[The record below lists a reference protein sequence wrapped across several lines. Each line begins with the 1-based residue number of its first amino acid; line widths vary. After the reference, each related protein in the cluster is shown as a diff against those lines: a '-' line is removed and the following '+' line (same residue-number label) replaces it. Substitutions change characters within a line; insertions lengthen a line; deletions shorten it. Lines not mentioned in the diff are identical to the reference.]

1 MEETKQEINILI
13 LSAGTRD
20 KVVQYYCKAL
30 AGRGKVIATDCS
42 EYAPAIY
49 EADAYE
55 IVPRMTAPGY
65 LEVILGLVEKWHA
78 KGCFSLID
86 PELSLL
92 AKNREAFRERGCEV
106 MISPYD
112 LVETCFHKYR
122 TMELFQSFNLPT
134 AKCYLT
140 IEDFRQALDR
150 GEVSWPVFVKPEN
163 GSASLHINEVSSMEE
178 IKTLFSIHENLMI
191 QEYMHGQEYG
201 ADVYIDMLS
210 GKCTAIFLKKKLRMR
225 AGETDKS
232 VSVHDEA
239 LFAKITDFAEKAGF
253 CGQIDIDLFL
263 NDGVW
268 YFSEVNPRY
277 GGGYPHAYCCG
288 VDTAS
293 MYVHNLAG
301 EENPVDIG
309 RYEDDIC
316 MMKYNELAVRRITD
330 EENCAYDAY
339 RI

>member
-1 MEETKQEINILI
+1 MENTNQEINILI

-20 KVVQYYCKAL
+20 KVVQYYRRAL
-30 AGRGKVIATDCS
+30 SGRGKVIATDCS

-55 IVPRMTAPGY
+55 IVPRMTAQGY
-65 LEVILGLVEKWHA
+65 LQVILGLVEKWHV

-92 AKNREAFRERGCEV
+92 AENQDAFRERGCQV
-106 MISPYD
+106 MISPYE

-122 TMELFQSFNLPT
+122 TMKLFQSFDLPT
-134 AKCYLT
+134 ARCYLT
-140 IEDFRQALDR
+140 IEEFEKALER

-178 IKTLFSIHENLMI
+178 IRTLFAIHDNLMI
-191 QEYMHGQEYG
+191 QEFMHGQEYG
-201 ADVYIDMLS
+201 ADVYVDMLS
-210 GKCTAIFLKKKLRMR
+210 GRCTAIFLKKKLRMR

-239 LFAKITDFAEKAGF
+239 LFAKIADFAERAGF
-253 CGQIDIDLFL
+253 RGQIDIDLFL

-288 VDTAS
+288 VDTPS
-293 MYVHNLAG
+293 LYVHNLAG
-301 EENPVDIG
+301 KENPVDIG
-309 RYEDDIC
+309 SYEDDIC
-316 MMKYNELAVRRITD
+316 MMKYNELAVRRIT
-330 EENCAYDAY
+330 EKENSAYAIDL
-339 RI
+339 